1 MARCYF
7 LCASRGS
14 SLDQQSNNVSLF
26 NLIEQINVPPGITV
40 TRGAVIPVEV
50 HAYFQLAAEEINRQ
64 FELRLVLHA
73 DSGLETLS
81 EPLRHRSNTPRLR
94 VRIMGLPFPP
104 VAGAYTLG
112 IDFRLLD
119 EDLAAWQRQSVAW
132 PITLVE
138 TDPRPRVTH

>member
-26 NLIEQINVPPGITV
+26 NLIEQINVPPGMAV
-40 TRGAVIPVEV
+40 SRGAVIPVEV

-73 DSGLETLS
+73 ETGLETLS
-81 EPLRHRSNTPRLR
+81 EPLRHRSTTPRLR

-104 VAGAYTLG
+104 VAGGYKLG
-112 IDFRLLD
+112 VDFRLVD
-119 EDLAAWQRQSVAW
+119 DTGIWQRQSIGW

-138 TDPRPRVTH
+138 SDPRPRVTH

>member
-26 NLIEQINVPPGITV
+26 NLIEQVNVPPGMAV
-40 TRGAVIPVEV
+40 PRGSVIPVEV

-73 DSGLETLS
+73 DTGLETLS
-81 EPLRHRSNTPRLR
+81 EALRHRSSTPRLR
-94 VRIMGLPFPP
+94 IRIMGVPFPP
-104 VAGAYTLG
+104 VAGAYTLR
-112 IDFRLLD
+112 IDFRLLGD
-119 EDLAAWQRQSVAW
+119 EGVWQRQNVSW
-132 PITLVE
+132 PIALVE